1 MRIDSATLE
10 LDSIPRGSNAYGIAV
25 GDDGVWV
32 TTGPQDGCNS
42 ENSAVVLIDAQR
54 RQELVRAEVGCAFAL
69 AAAPGG
75 LVVAGTDDTPSTIVM
90 LRWLG

>member
-1 MRIDSATLE
+1 VRIDSATLE

-42 ENSAVVLIDAQR
+42 ENSAVA
-54 RQELVRAEVGCAFAL
+54 
-69 AAAPGG
+69 
-75 LVVAGTDDTPSTIVM
+75 
-90 LRWLG
+90 